1 MPEFKLQRLR
11 GGWAIAVYDGG
22 RRISRKQLE
31 AGDAATAA
39 EEFRLLKAEA
49 MKPVAPTVRQVWG
62 LYVADR
68 EGRVIAGNMVH
79 SGKAVLPYFGD
90 MKADAITTEDCR
102 AYAASRRKAKRQDGT
117 IHTELGHLRIALRW
131 GEKHGLAKA
140 PPIERPQR
148 PAPMDRHLTRE
159 QFRRLLDG
167 CGAPHVR
174 VFCHLAIAT
183 GGRSAALLD
192 LTWDRV
198 SFERGLVFLG
208 KAEMIRPQKGRAT
221 VPMTNALRAALSEAK
236 QGALT
241 DRVIEYA
248 GEPVKKIRRGLS
260 AAAGR
265 AKVGHVTP
273 HMLRH
278 SAAVWMA
285 EDGVPMREIAQFL
298 GHSDVRITERV
309 YAVFSPD
316 YLRRAANS
324 LEI

>member
-22 RRISRKQLE
+22 RRVSRRQLR
-31 AGDAATAA
+31 ASDAAAAA
-39 EEFRLLKAEA
+39 EEVRQLRDEA
-49 MKPVAPTVRQVWG
+49 SRPIAPTVRQVWD

-68 EGRVIAGNMVH
+68 AGRVIAANMVH
-79 SGKAVLPYFGD
+79 SGKPILAHFGD
-90 MKADAITTEDCR
+90 MRADAITTEDCR
-102 AYAASRRKAKRQDGT
+102 AYATSRRKAKRQDGT
-117 IHTELGHLRIALRW
+117 IHTELGHLRIVLRW
-131 GEKHGLAKA
+131 AEKHGMGKA

-159 QFRRLLDG
+159 QFRRLLEG

-183 GGRSAALLD
+183 GGRSAALLE

-198 SFERGLVFLG
+198 SFDRGLVFLG

-221 VPMTNALRAALSEAK
+221 VPMTNALKAALSEAQ

-241 DRVIEYA
+241 DYVIEYA
-248 GEPVKKIRRGLS
+248 GGPVRKIRRGLS
-260 AAAGR
+260 AAAER

-309 YAVFSPD
+309 YAVFSPE